1 MSKTAYTEEEIQ
13 QILHNLFI
21 EKKKVKE
28 LQQQLRELPEREFQP
43 RRDGQQE
50 ILQRK
55 LEEVQQEA
63 LNYKQSLAEALEKLT
78 ETHKDEPTAIRE
90 YREQMARQKQSLEKV
105 TAQLKDKERK
115 IQELQQFEYSYKKG
129 NELKQQLQRDLEEL
143 NAKWRSVEE
152 DKQKLEKQIEENTQ
166 HIQQLERAVRFLREK
181 AEAGELETNQ
191 LQAKFQEALNKID
204 SLSEELSS
212 EKKNHEEM
220 ASRLSL
226 EQTGRQEAEEE
237 LKLLYGQFDILKARV
252 AEIQQTLAYRDEALL
267 ETNQIIERLKE
278 ERHQADS
285 QHAKEVEILNQKIE
299 LHFKEKQQL
308 EEELHSGY
316 SDRNEQEQR
325 LKVAQQHLGKKV
337 KETTLMTEQLEEQKK
352 HVQDLEQNL
361 AHATGK
367 IHDMQNALENQS
379 QHEKRLQ
386 EQLNE
391 SLKSIE
397 SQMAKWEAKYF
408 SVYEKWQETEF
419 RNKELKGFEEKY
431 HQLQSLLSNVG
442 NFVGIAQGP
451 MIHSPVPQKTPHRIM
466 EEVSVKEEPLPEQRR
481 TTQNLFEVP
490 QHHVKAKNSLFE

>member
-1 MSKTAYTEEEIQ
+1 M
-13 QILHNLFI
+13 
-21 EKKKVKE
+21 
-28 LQQQLRELPEREFQP
+28 
-43 RRDGQQE
+43 
-50 ILQRK
+50 
-55 LEEVQQEA
+55 
-63 LNYKQSLAEALEKLT
+63 
-78 ETHKDEPTAIRE
+78 
-90 YREQMARQKQSLEKV
+90 
-105 TAQLKDKERK
+105 
-115 IQELQQFEYSYKKG
+115 
-129 NELKQQLQRDLEEL
+129 
-143 NAKWRSVEE
+143 
-152 DKQKLEKQIEENTQ
+152 
-166 HIQQLERAVRFLREK
+166 ERAVRFLREK
-181 AEAGELETNQ
+181 AEAGELEANQ

-220 ASRLSL
+220 TSRLSL

-237 LKLLYGQFDILKARV
+237 LKLLYGQFDVLKARV

-278 ERHQADS
+278 ERHQADT

-391 SLKSIE
+391 SLNPSK
-397 SQMAKWEAKYF
+397 AKW
-408 SVYEKWQETEF
+408 QNGR
-419 RNKELKGFEEKY
+419 RNISRCMKNGRRLNFAIKNSRDLKEKY